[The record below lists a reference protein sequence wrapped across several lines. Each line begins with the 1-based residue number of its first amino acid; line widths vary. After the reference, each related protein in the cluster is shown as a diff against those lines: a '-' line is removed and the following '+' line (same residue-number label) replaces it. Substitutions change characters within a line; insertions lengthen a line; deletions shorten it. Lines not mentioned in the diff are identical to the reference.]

1 MSLLILTPSTADL
14 HGTPVQ
20 YREVQNYE
28 SPRFLSYFP
37 QFICLDGGVAT
48 GFHHVTELPQ
58 PDIQKLYRINLSRS
72 RTGSSLVVREVPAE
86 ASSLVEGDVY
96 VLDKGTKILQLNTKN
111 SAGQERFKAAEF
123 VRKLAD
129 ERKGE
134 SKVVIYG
141 ESEFLRIISL
151 EKH

>member
-1 MSLLILTPSTADL
+1 M
-14 HGTPVQ
+14 
-20 YREVQNYE
+20 
-28 SPRFLSYFP
+28 
-37 QFICLDGGVAT
+37 AT